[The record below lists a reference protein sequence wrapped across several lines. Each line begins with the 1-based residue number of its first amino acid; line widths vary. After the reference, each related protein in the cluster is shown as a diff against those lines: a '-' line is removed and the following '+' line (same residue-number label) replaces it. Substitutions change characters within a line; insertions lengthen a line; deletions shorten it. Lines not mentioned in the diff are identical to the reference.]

1 MSLPACLLIE
11 TLLAPERAPVLT
23 MAEWETLIGQARA
36 SQLLIRLA
44 TLLREQSLLQDIPPA
59 PRRHLESSLRLH
71 QRQLQAVR
79 WEVEHLM
86 LAFRQAEIPLVLLKG
101 AAYAVAELPP
111 GRCRMFSDFD
121 VLVRRD
127 QLERIETILMMHGW
141 SSADQNEYDQRYYR
155 TWMHEL
161 PPLRHIL
168 RQSVID
174 VHHNLIP
181 DTARL
186 RPDPE
191 RLLAA
196 SVPCAHRP
204 EVRVLCGK
212 DMILHS
218 AVHLFHD
225 GEFDHALRDL
235 FDIRDLVAH
244 FITDEDRWRALIA
257 RAEELK
263 LSQPLHYALRYLQRT
278 LGVTI
283 PHAVHTV
290 LRRNEPG
297 KLGVGV
303 QDSVFGRG
311 LLPKH
316 GSCDDRLSG
325 LARTALYIR
334 GHALRMP
341 PRLLLPHLLRKA
353 LMRSN
358 LLADPAAPR
367 RQEPLAGAATSTAGR
382 PRRP

>member
-1 MSLPACLLIE
+1 M
-11 TLLAPERAPVLT
+11 
-23 MAEWETLIGQARA
+23 
-36 SQLLIRLA
+36 
-44 TLLREQSLLQDIPPA
+44 
-59 PRRHLESSLRLH
+59 
-71 QRQLQAVR
+71 
-79 WEVEHLM
+79 
-86 LAFRQAEIPLVLLKG
+86 
-101 AAYAVAELPP
+101 
-111 GRCRMFSDFD
+111 
-121 VLVRRD
+121 
-127 QLERIETILMMHGW
+127 
-141 SSADQNEYDQRYYR
+141 
-155 TWMHEL
+155 
-161 PPLRHIL
+161 
-168 RQSVID
+168 
-174 VHHNLIP
+174 
-181 DTARL
+181 
-186 RPDPE
+186 
-191 RLLAA
+191 
-196 SVPCAHRP
+196 
-204 EVRVLCGK
+204 
-212 DMILHS
+212 
-218 AVHLFHD
+218 
-225 GEFDHALRDL
+225 

-244 FITDEDRWRALIA
+244 FITDEDSWRALIA

-278 LGVTI
+278 LRVNI

-303 QDSVFGRG
+303 QDSVFERG

>member
-1 MSLPACLLIE
+1 MTLPTCLLIE
-11 TLLAPERAPVLT
+11 VLLAPAQAQALST
-23 MAEWETLIGQARA
+23 AEWETLIGQART
-36 SQLLIRLA
+36 SQLLVRLA
-44 TLLREQSLLQDIPPA
+44 TVLREQGLLHEIPPA

-71 QRQLQAVR
+71 ERQLQAVR
-79 WEVEHLM
+79 WEVEHLV
-86 LAFRQAEIPLVLLKG
+86 LAFKQAQIPMVLLKG

-127 QLERIETILMMHGW
+127 QLERIETTLMMHGW

-161 PPLRHIL
+161 PPMRHIT

-174 VHHNLIP
+174 VHHNLVP

-191 RLLAA
+191 QLLAA
-196 SVPCAHRP
+196 SVPCAGRP
-204 EVRVLCGK
+204 EIRVLCGN

-244 FITDEDRWRALIA
+244 FVTRDEGWLELIA
-257 RAEELK
+257 RARA
-263 LSQPLHYALRYLQRT
+263 LSLVQPLYYAVRYLQRM
-278 LGVTI
+278 LKVDI
-283 PHAVHTV
+283 PDVAVDA
-290 LRRNEPG
+290 LRLCQPG
-297 KLGVGV
+297 RLAGAV
-303 QDSVFGRG
+303 QDAAFRRG
-311 LLPKH
+311 LLPMH
-316 GSCDDRLSG
+316 DSCEDGLSST
-325 LARTALYIR
+325 ARTVLYVR

-341 PRLLLPHLLRKA
+341 LRLLAPHLLRKA

-358 LLADPAAPR
+358 LLPDPAAAR
-367 RQEPLAGAATSTAGR
+367 K
-382 PRRP
+382 

>member
-1 MSLPACLLIE
+1 MNLPDCLLIK
-11 TLLAPERAPVLT
+11 TLLAPEQVQTLSTP
-23 MAEWETLIGQARA
+23 EWETLIGQART
-36 SQLLIRLA
+36 SQLLVRLA
-44 TLLREQSLLQDIPPA
+44 TVLRENELLQQIPPA

-86 LAFRQAEIPLVLLKG
+86 LAFQQAEIPMVLLKG

-127 QLERIETILMMHGW
+127 QLERIEISLLMNGW

-161 PPLRHIL
+161 PPMRHIT
-168 RQSVID
+168 RHSVID

-186 RPDPE
+186 RPDPT

-196 SVPCAHRP
+196 SVPCTHWP
-204 EVRVLCGK
+204 EVRVLCGN

-235 FDIRDLVAH
+235 FDIRDLVGY
-244 FITDEDRWRALIA
+244 FITQDEGWLGLIA
-257 RAEELK
+257 RAEELN
-263 LSQPLHYALRYLQRT
+263 LSQALYYALRYLQRM
-278 LGVTI
+278 LRVKI
-283 PHAVHTV
+283 PSAALEA
-290 LRRNEPG
+290 LRQYEPG
-297 KLGVGV
+297 MLGIYL
-303 QDSVFGRG
+303 QDAVFERG

-316 GSCDDRLSG
+316 ESCEDHLCAA
-325 LARTALYIR
+325 ARTTLYVR

-341 PRLLLPHLLRKA
+341 LRLLLPHLLRKA

-358 LLADPAAPR
+358 LLPDPATVR
-367 RQEPLAGAATSTAGR
+367 ERAGK
-382 PRRP
+382 

>member
-1 MSLPACLLIE
+1 MMISPACLLIE
-11 TLLAPERAPVLT
+11 VLLAPERAQALT

-44 TLLREQSLLQDIPPA
+44 TVLGEQGLLQDVPPA
-59 PRRHLESSLRLH
+59 PRRHLESTLRLH

-79 WEVEHLM
+79 WEVEHLV

-161 PPLRHIL
+161 PPLRHIA

-186 RPDPE
+186 RPDPA
-191 RLLAA
+191 RLLTA
-196 SVPCAHRP
+196 SVPCVRRP
-204 EVRVLCGK
+204 EIRVLCGK

-244 FITDEDRWRALIA
+244 FITHDESWRELVA
-257 RAEELK
+257 RAEELQ
-263 LSQPLHYALRYLQRT
+263 LSQPLYYALRYLQRT
-278 LGVTI
+278 LAVDI
-283 PHAVHTV
+283 PHAARTA
-290 LRRNEPG
+290 LRQKEPSW
-297 KLGVGV
+297 LGVQV
-303 QDSVFGRG
+303 QDKVFERG

-316 GSCDDRLSG
+316 ESCDDRLSA

-358 LLADPAAPR
+358 LLPDPATV
-367 RQEPLAGAATSTAGR
+367 RQGR
-382 PRRP
+382 GR